1 MSKKKVFKI
10 CAVFCFT
17 LLFTAAMAVQI
28 FAGGDGKEEAASGGE
43 ETAGIMEQLEKEGK
57 VLHIIDWAEWWPE
70 EIYEGFSEEYGIKIV
85 RDNFASVD
93 DMVTKI
99 KLDPNADY
107 DITLPEIRGMIT
119 MKELG
124 LLQELNHDWIP
135 NAQRYLP
142 EKTKTAWYDPGYKY
156 GIATDFYFLAWL
168 YNTKYVDENDPDI
181 GSWKMFFEDA
191 PKWSG
196 KITML
201 ETMYQVIGS
210 ALLSLG
216 YSYNSDNEK
225 ELMEARDVLVEFK
238 PHMMSW
244 DEWPKR
250 VLLEEEAWASQ
261 LWIGESWFLSKEN
274 DAIRG
279 ALDPNG
285 TLMGVDSLVI
295 PKGAKHAAAA
305 HLFMD
310 YLLRPQIN
318 ALLISTI
325 GYAPNHTETA
335 KYLSEEM
342 RNWPGVEVSE
352 DYLKKS
358 EFVHPRAYTGKG
370 LELREKIWQE
380 LRQ

>member
-1 MSKKKVFKI
+1 MNKSKRLRGFVI
-10 CAVFCFT
+10 SCFT
-17 LLFTAAMAVQI
+17 LLLFLAVSTAI
-28 FAGGDGKEEAASGGE
+28 FAGGEEEPPPAE
-43 ETAGIMEQLEKEGK
+43 EGPLDIMEAVRKEGS

-70 EIYEGFSEEYGIKIV
+70 EIYEGFSKEYGIKIV

-107 DITLPEIRGMIT
+107 DITLPEIRGTIQ

-124 LLQELNHDWIP
+124 LLQELNHDWLP
-135 NAQRYLP
+135 NAEKYLP
-142 EKTKTAWYDPGYKY
+142 EATKNAWYDPGYKY
-156 GIATDFYFLAWL
+156 SIATDLYFLAWL

-191 PKWSG
+191 PKYAG

-216 YSYNSDNEK
+216 YSYNSDNEE
-225 ELMEARDVLVEFK
+225 ELMQAKEVLFEFK
-238 PHMMSW
+238 PYLMSW

-250 VLLEEEAWASQ
+250 VLLEEEAWISQ
-261 LWIGESWFLSKEN
+261 LWIGESWFLSREN

-279 ALDPNG
+279 ALDPEG
-285 TLMGVDSLVI
+285 TLMGVDCLVI
-295 PKGAKHAAAA
+295 PKGGKHPAAA
-305 HLFMD
+305 HLFMN
-310 YLLRPQIN
+310 YILRPDIN

-335 KYLSEEM
+335 KFLPEEM
-342 RNWPGVEVSE
+342 RNWPGVNVSE
-352 DYLKKS
+352 EYLKKC
-358 EFVHPRAYTGKG
+358 EFVSPKAYTGKG
-370 LELREKIWQE
+370 LELREKIWEE